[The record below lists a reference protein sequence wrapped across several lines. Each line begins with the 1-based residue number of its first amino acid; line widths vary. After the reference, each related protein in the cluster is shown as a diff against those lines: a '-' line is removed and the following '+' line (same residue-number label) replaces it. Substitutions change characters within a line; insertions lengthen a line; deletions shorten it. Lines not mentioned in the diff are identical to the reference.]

1 MSNPYEPNNP
11 YGGQPGGGSGGYGA
25 PGGGGGGY
33 GSPYGQPGGYGSE
46 VPKKTDTVSIIAF
59 VLSLTFCLSLI
70 GFIMGLVGLGRT
82 KGGKRKGRWAAV
94 AAIVI
99 GLLATIGGGLAIA
112 LLVVFANSVIEVD
125 QAEVGQCLD
134 ISSEDNDSVV
144 LTDQSCDGD
153 HDGEIAWVG
162 TYEEIESSDFVPTN
176 PDDLTDAGIS
186 YAVCTSLMEQADVE
200 ALGDDVEFQ
209 LVNEDDSPTAGEG
222 ALCYATPSNGD
233 PFTEKQLP

>member
-11 YGGQPGGGSGGYGA
+11 YGGQAGGGAGGYGA
-25 PGGGGGGY
+25 PGGGGGY
-33 GSPYGQPGGYGSE
+33 GSPYGQPGGYGGE
-46 VPKKTDTVSIIAF
+46 TPKKTDTVSIIAF

-94 AAIVI
+94 AAVII

-125 QAEVGQCLD
+125 EAEVGQCLD
-134 ISSEDNDSVV
+134 VSSEDNNSVV
-144 LTDQSCDGD
+144 LTDQACDGD

-162 TYEEIESSDFVPTN
+162 TYDDIESSDFVPTN

-200 ALGDDVEFQ
+200 ALGDDVEYQ
-209 LVNEDDSPTAGEG
+209 LVNEDDSPTSGEG
-222 ALCYATPSNGD
+222 ALCYATPTNGD
-233 PFTEKQLP
+233 PFTEKRLP